1 MLFLPVAAS
10 AQTKP
15 PIREYIAKTWDT
27 LTRSTTDCKSLVDPK
42 VTTEP
47 VLYLPADI
55 VTPPEITT
63 LKQKCKVDV
72 RRLPRVIHR
81 EGDVRPEELKTPG
94 LLYLPHP
101 YVVPG
106 GRFNEQYGWDS
117 YFIVLGLISDGRL
130 ELARG
135 MVDNFLF
142 EIEHYG
148 ALLNAN
154 RTYYLT
160 RSQPPLLGEM
170 IREVHAEYTRQA
182 AHNTGNGK
190 QFDPARPALHGDD
203 QWLQHAYVTAK
214 RDYALWRTADHK
226 AGDTGLARYYDVGDG
241 PVIEMADDSTYYP
254 DAIRWMVAHP
264 AEGKQYLV
272 PTSAGDNAS
281 CDKAQSKV
289 CAAAE
294 VNGTRLTHDFYKGDR
309 AMRESG
315 FDTSFRFGA
324 FSGGTHHF
332 APVCLNS
339 LLYRY
344 ETDMASLATELG
356 RTEEA
361 ATWTQYAATR
371 RTAINKYLWDE
382 ALGGF
387 YDYNFTTGER
397 STYRYATTFYPIW
410 AGAASSHQVALLATD
425 TLPKLLRPHGLT
437 MSDQATGMQWDMPY
451 MWAPTVYF
459 AAEGLKTASR
469 TADARAIAGRYVET
483 VQDNFVREGTLR
495 EKYNADTGTTETPL
509 AAGYRSNNAGFGWT
523 NGVYLRLLP
532 LVSPEVR
539 PIP

>member
-1 MLFLPVAAS
+1 MLLVPAAAS
-10 AQTKP
+10 AQTQP
-15 PIREYIAKTWDT
+15 PIREYIAHTWDT
-27 LTRSTTDCKSLVDPK
+27 LTRSTTECKSLVDPK

-47 VLYLPADI
+47 VLYLPA
-55 VTPPEITT
+55 EISEPAEIAT
-63 LKQKCKVDV
+63 LRKNCKVDV
-72 RRLPRVIHR
+72 RRLPRPVRR
-81 EGDVRPEELKTPG
+81 EGDVKPEELKAPG

-170 IREVHAEYTRQA
+170 IREVHAEAMRQA
-182 AHNTGNGK
+182 AHDHGK
-190 QFDPARPALHGDD
+190 QSDPDQPAFRGDD
-203 QWLQHAYVTAK
+203 QWLQHAYLTAK
-214 RDYALWRTADHK
+214 RDYALWRTTDHK
-226 AGDTGLARYYDVGDG
+226 AGDTGLARYFDIGEG

-254 DAIRWMVAHP
+254 DAIRWMLAHP

-272 PTSAGDNAS
+272 PAAAGDKAS
-281 CDKAQSKV
+281 CDKAQSRV

-294 VNGTRLTHDFYKGDR
+294 VNGNRLTRDFYKGDR

-324 FSGGTHHF
+324 FSGATHHF

-339 LLYRY
+339 LLFRY
-344 ETDMASLATELG
+344 ETDMASLAAELG

-361 ATWTQYAATR
+361 ATWKGYADAR
-371 RTAINKYLWDE
+371 KAAINRYLWDE
-382 ALGGF
+382 SLGGF
-387 YDYNFTTGER
+387 YDYDFTTGTR

-410 AGAASSHQVALLATD
+410 AGAASPHQVTVLATNA
-425 TLPKLLRPHGLT
+425 LPRLLQSHGLT
-437 MSDQATGMQWDMPY
+437 MSDHATGMQWDMPY
-451 MWAPTVYF
+451 TWAPTVYF
-459 AAEGLKTASR
+459 AAKGLNTASR
-469 TADARAIAGRYVET
+469 TADARAIAGRYVKT